1 MATIS
6 SLGIGSGLDLNSLLT
21 KMTKL
26 EQQQLTP
33 YKNQQVSYQSKLT
46 AYGTLKG
53 ALEKFDDVSK
63 DLAKLDTFTITKA
76 STHDQFN
83 VTTTSNAIPGNYS
96 ISISQLA
103 QAQSLTAQT
112 HADSQTSAQGTPGA
126 SSRELT
132 ISVGT
137 PPKETRIALA
147 DDQTS
152 LRGMRDAI
160 NKSGANVKASI
171 IQISD
176 KEYTLSI
183 TANKTGKSSNIKL
196 NVSGDSKLAGMLNY
210 NGTEPANKTGMKGT
224 VQRQDAELTLNGIPI
239 TRSSNQITDVPQG
252 VTLEL
257 KTTTP
262 KGSPQNLVISSDGDG
277 VSKKIHEWADSYNS
291 LIDTFQA
298 LTKFTPVKQGQ
309 APAFNN
315 GPLLGDSTLRA
326 IQSSIKGALSS
337 EQNNRNIKGIGNLGI
352 NTDPL
357 TGKLSID
364 DKKLKHVIDEYPG
377 QVQNLFI
384 GNGKDTGIA
393 NMVHKEIRDYVKSN
407 GVLDS
412 TTRSINNS
420 LQSLSNQIDSI
431 NQNIDATISRYKAQF
446 VHLDTLMSKLNGT
459 SSYLTQQFSAMN
471 KSSDK

>member
-1 MATIS
+1 M
-6 SLGIGSGLDLNSLLT
+6 
-21 KMTKL
+21 
-26 EQQQLTP
+26 
-33 YKNQQVSYQSKLT
+33 
-46 AYGTLKG
+46 
-53 ALEKFDDVSK
+53 
-63 DLAKLDTFTITKA
+63 
-76 STHDQFN
+76 
-83 VTTTSNAIPGNYS
+83 
-96 ISISQLA
+96 
-103 QAQSLTAQT
+103 
-112 HADSQTSAQGTPGA
+112 
-126 SSRELT
+126 
-132 ISVGT
+132 
-137 PPKETRIALA
+137 
-147 DDQTS
+147 
-152 LRGMRDAI
+152 
-160 NKSGANVKASI
+160 
-171 IQISD
+171 
-176 KEYTLSI
+176 
-183 TANKTGKSSNIKL
+183 
-196 NVSGDSKLAGMLNY
+196 
-210 NGTEPANKTGMKGT
+210 
-224 VQRQDAELTLNGIPI
+224 
-239 TRSSNQITDVPQG
+239 
-252 VTLEL
+252 
-257 KTTTP
+257 
-262 KGSPQNLVISSDGDG
+262 
-277 VSKKIHEWADSYNS
+277 
-291 LIDTFQA
+291 
-298 LTKFTPVKQGQ
+298 
-309 APAFNN
+309 
-315 GPLLGDSTLRA
+315 GDSTLRA